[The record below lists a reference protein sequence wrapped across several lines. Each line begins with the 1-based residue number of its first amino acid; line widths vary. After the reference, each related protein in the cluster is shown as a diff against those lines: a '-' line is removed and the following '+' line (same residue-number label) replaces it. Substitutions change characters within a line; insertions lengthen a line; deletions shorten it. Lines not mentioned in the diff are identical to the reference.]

1 MSQLTPAK
9 QKRLAQLELIIE
21 KGLATTAEV
30 FAAIREI
37 RDSNLYVQFGS
48 WEEYCEMRWKKSAN
62 QVNLIYR
69 AVPIMEAH
77 PEVKSINAAVAL
89 SKVPVRQRK
98 EVIGAIK
105 EQGEDVTAP
114 AIQKASVTIPV
125 RKPIAPVQK
134 PKPPVIMDSGKK
146 DSTGLEIPRETINLW
161 NQADGPGGPK
171 ELLSGIS
178 RIRSALQAAQESGN
192 PLFVEIDFNQDL
204 ANLNQVYV
212 DLKRAIP
219 FAVCHSCQGKVPDT
233 CTVCKG
239 RGYVSQFYWEHCV
252 PQEIKDLRK

>member
-1 MSQLTPAK
+1 MNQLTPSK
-9 QKRLAQLELIIE
+9 QKRLAQLEAVIE
-21 KGLATTAEV
+21 KGLTTTAEV

-48 WEEYCEMRWKKSAN
+48 WEEYCEFRWKKSAQ
-62 QVNLIYR
+62 QVNLIYK
-69 AVPIMEAH
+69 AVPIMQEH
-77 PEVKSINAAVAL
+77 PEVKSINAAAAL
-89 SKVPVRQRK
+89 SRLPVRQRK

-105 EQGEDVTAP
+105 ERGEEITAP
-114 AIQKASVTIPV
+114 AVQKASIAPP
-125 RKPIAPVQK
+125 RRPAPAPVQK
-134 PKPPVIMDSGKK
+134 PKPPVMMESGKK
-146 DSTGLEIPRETINLW
+146 DATGLEIPRETINLW

-178 RIRSALQAAQESGN
+178 RIRSALEAAQESGN
-192 PLFVEIDFNQDL
+192 PLFVEIDFNQNL
-204 ANLNQVYV
+204 ATLNQVYV

-219 FAVCHSCQGKVPDT
+219 YAVCHSCQGKVPDT